1 MHARALFKFLA
12 ARSCWFVRVAWNRY
26 GELELRC
33 SREEKIRLGE
43 TLHGNHGWIF
53 GMDLS
58 WHGTRF
64 AEKCRSTCKYEK
76 VRGLGPHETRVFPVR
91 AEKNGGW
98 RCLSPTVNVNLHYR
112 GIKFLPLGQCFSIV
126 LEFEQEYSR

>member
-58 WHGTRF
+58 WHETRF

-76 VRGLGPHETRVFPVR
+76 VRGLGPHETRVFSVR